1 MNNLIMKNWCKLSIF
16 IIAFIL
22 LWLRRPDILTNAQFW
37 AEDSVF
43 WYKDAYENG
52 FLSSL
57 TTPRNGYFQTV
68 STFIVGLTALLNP
81 DYAPFVSNFFGIMI
95 RSVII
100 WFLFTERFNFLTLT
114 TRIFLSIYFLCMP
127 GLDEVHANITNAHWY
142 LSLYVSMILIAR
154 NPSSKSWRFH
164 DIFFI
169 LLSGLSGPFI
179 IFILAASCFKFINNC
194 KDHISVRSFI
204 NFYLRQPYAL
214 MIVCALIQGTSI
226 ILTFNGTRSSAP
238 LGFSF
243 DVISSIISSN
253 IFLFT
258 FVPWDIAKAGWDN
271 LLLSYFLSV
280 SILSCAAFV
289 FVKGTWRMKVFAT
302 LPLLIIIFSMAK
314 PQLTDSAPQLP
325 TLINGQGS
333 RYFVNIHIAIF
344 SLLCVYLLE
353 CVRGKVATLFSKIYL
368 TILLFVMG
376 CLNFVIT
383 PLPNMNWREGATLI
397 NNAKTGDVISIQV
410 LPPGLTLELR
420 KK

>member
-1 MNNLIMKNWCKLSIF
+1 
-16 IIAFIL
+16 
-22 LWLRRPDILTNAQFW
+22 
-37 AEDSVF
+37 
-43 WYKDAYENG
+43 
-52 FLSSL
+52 
-57 TTPRNGYFQTV
+57 
-68 STFIVGLTALLNP
+68 
-81 DYAPFVSNFFGIMI
+81 MI

-238 LGFSF
+238 L
-243 DVISSIISSN
+243 D
-253 IFLFT
+253 
-258 FVPWDIAKAGWDN
+258 
-271 LLLSYFLSV
+271 SV
-280 SILSCAAFV
+280 L
-289 FVKGTWRMKVFAT
+289 M
-302 LPLLIIIFSMAK
+302 
-314 PQLTDSAPQLP
+314 
-325 TLINGQGS
+325 
-333 RYFVNIHIAIF
+333 
-344 SLLCVYLLE
+344 
-353 CVRGKVATLFSKIYL
+353 
-368 TILLFVMG
+368 
-376 CLNFVIT
+376 
-383 PLPNMNWREGATLI
+383 
-397 NNAKTGDVISIQV
+397 
-410 LPPGLTLELR
+410 
-420 KK
+420 